1 VTAREFPGALALGL
15 LASLGAHA
23 ALYGG
28 DHEMGGNYHALLL
41 QAALAGSVALL
52 ALFGSVASG
61 GAAHVTDGS
70 VLATRLARRLPGL
83 ASLVVATSFWY
94 VLAERIE
101 PHHAGAPLAPSILA
115 LAVAAWIV
123 LRLAKAI
130 VKTLAGA
137 VFAALRSPW
146 AARTPRWIRRAPFL
160 PIARRSPLLRRRFA
174 RPPPSVAIA
183 RA

>member
-1 VTAREFPGALALGL
+1 L

-28 DHEMGGNYHALLL
+28 GHEMGGSYHALLL
-41 QAALAGSVALL
+41 QAALAGSVTFL
-52 ALFGSVASG
+52 AFFGSLASD

-70 VLATRLARRLPGL
+70 VLASRLARRLPGL
-83 ASLVVATSFWY
+83 ASLFAATSFWY
-94 VLAERIE
+94 VVAERIE
-101 PHHAGAPLAPSILA
+101 PHHAGTPLVPSILA
-115 LAVAAWIV
+115 LVGAAWIV

-130 VKTLAGA
+130 VQTLAGA
-137 VFAALRSPW
+137 VFAARRSPW
-146 AARTPRWIRRAPFL
+146 AARTPRWIRRAPAL